1 MKRKRVPRKVSK
13 YYDGRRLVVAVRTS
27 DFEEAKIIANE
38 IFKIRKDELIA
49 SYAIIKG
56 SNLFYDGGYNASNV
70 VAVFRTQED

>member
-1 MKRKRVPRKVSK
+1 MRKRMPRKVSK
-13 YYDGRRLVVAVRTS
+13 YYDGRRLVVAVKTS

-38 IFKIRKDELIA
+38 IFKVRKNELIA

-70 VAVFRTQED
+70 IAVYRTQED

>member
-1 MKRKRVPRKVSK
+1 MKKKRMPRKVCK

-38 IFKIRKDELIA
+38 IFKIRKDDLIA

-56 SNLFYDGGYNASNV
+56 NNLFYDGGYNASNV
-70 VAVFRTQED
+70 VAVFRKQED